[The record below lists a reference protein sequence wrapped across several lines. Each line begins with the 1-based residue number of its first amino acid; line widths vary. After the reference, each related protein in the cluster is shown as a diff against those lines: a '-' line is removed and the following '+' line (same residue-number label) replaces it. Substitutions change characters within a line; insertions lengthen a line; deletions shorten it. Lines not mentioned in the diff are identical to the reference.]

1 MVELR
6 AVLLKRSIV
15 MLLIGKEQFGQV
27 LPAEDVEDEPGE
39 HQGGDDRGHIEDTS
53 KAFPSGA
60 LRVGEYL
67 SIEHLVQAIQYES
80 YGS

>member
-15 MLLIGKEQFGQV
+15 VFLIGKEQFGQM
-27 LPAEDVEDEPGE
+27 LPSQDVEDEPGE
-39 HQGGDDRGHIEDTS
+39 HQGGDDRSHIEDTS